1 MNGVYVHQFNQ
12 VGASGTRY
20 DYLAD
25 ESRVLV
31 AQ

>member
-20 DYLAD
+20 VYFPDPN
-25 ESRVLV
+25 RVLV
-31 AQ
+31 AE